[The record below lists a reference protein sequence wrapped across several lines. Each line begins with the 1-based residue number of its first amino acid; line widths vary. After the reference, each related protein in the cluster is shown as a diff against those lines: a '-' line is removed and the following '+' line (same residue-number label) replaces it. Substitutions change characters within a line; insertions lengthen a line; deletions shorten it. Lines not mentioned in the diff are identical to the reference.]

1 MRGPLHK
8 IIFVFKEIVFSN
20 FFLLRQFLVWLLHC
34 FFLIGRLSM
43 YLILIILFIFFY
55 VYSFNVLPFFLS
67 KIVLLVQFQ

>member
-1 MRGPLHK
+1 
-8 IIFVFKEIVFSN
+8 
-20 FFLLRQFLVWLLHC
+20 
-34 FFLIGRLSM
+34 M